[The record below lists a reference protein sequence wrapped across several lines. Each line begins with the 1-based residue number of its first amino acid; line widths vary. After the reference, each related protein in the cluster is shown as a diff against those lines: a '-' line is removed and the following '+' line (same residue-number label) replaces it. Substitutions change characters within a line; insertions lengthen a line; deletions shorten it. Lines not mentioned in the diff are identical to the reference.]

1 MRGVS
6 FIASY
11 LYGWSNEGVKQ
22 KTGVCQTVPWIL
34 NCTFPW
40 WKHALLL
47 FGVYAGV
54 IYEYFLIVW
63 SGIRCKI
70 VWNEPSNVQWFRCH
84 TQSQGGCE
92 AGKTIRHRRLRLR
105 VAHEQC
111 WVRSHIF
118 RFSICLH
125 LWVAVHCWIWCETNT
140 TGELALATFCI
151 SCIYICSVLLI
162 MIMTRM
168 SNARDSSSA
177 STSFEDTMIK
187 LLRTH
192 MKRIF
197 SMYCNSRYWMGFV
210 WWHWKCNESDEAAS
224 MSFLPPKLVPQARRF
239 GALSA

>member
-151 SCIYICSVLLI
+151 SCIYIY
-162 MIMTRM
+162 
-168 SNARDSSSA
+168 
-177 STSFEDTMIK
+177 
-187 LLRTH
+187 
-192 MKRIF
+192 IF
-197 SMYCNSRYWMGFV
+197 AVYIWSWSWHV
-210 WWHWKCNESDEAAS
+210 WAMREI
-224 MSFLPPKLVPQARRF
+224 PVQQARV
-239 GALSA
+239 LKIQW

>member
-1 MRGVS
+1 
-6 FIASY
+6 
-11 LYGWSNEGVKQ
+11 L
-22 KTGVCQTVPWIL
+22 C
-34 NCTFPW
+34 
-40 WKHALLL
+40 
-47 FGVYAGV
+47 
-54 IYEYFLIVW
+54 
-63 SGIRCKI
+63 
-70 VWNEPSNVQWFRCH
+70 
-84 TQSQGGCE
+84 
-92 AGKTIRHRRLRLR
+92 LR

-151 SCIYICSVLLI
+151 SCIYIYICSVHLI
-162 MIMTRM
+162 MIMTSM

-192 MKRIF
+192 MKWIF